1 MPIDARPDHVAAAVP
16 AIAVA
21 AERWVHQLGGG
32 WVNPPAASPAAGFT
46 VQQVRYTG
54 GGKLELLEPHGP
66 DSFVTR
72 YLDRFGAGIH
82 HVTFKVPALA
92 PALDALHTAGYD
104 VVDVSTSGDAWHEA
118 FLRPSQVGGLIVQL
132 AWARYSD
139 QAWAESLGGTSLP
152 PRSDAMTLLGPRLRH
167 PDPDAAT
174 RLWSLLGG
182 EVVRDGEMRTVRWAG
197 SPLDIEV
204 VPDAAAG
211 PVGLRVT
218 GAPALAAD
226 ATHGPCTLPVP
237 RLSSS
242 RPGPAPR

>member
-16 AIAVA
+16 SIVGA
-21 AERWVHQLGGG
+21 AARWVHQFGGG
-32 WVNPPAASPAAGFT
+32 WVNPPATSADAGFT
-46 VQQVRYTG
+46 VQQVSYTG

-66 DSFVTR
+66 GSFVTR

-92 PALDALHTAGYD
+92 PALDTLHAAGYD
-104 VVDVSTSGDAWHEA
+104 VVDVSMAGDTWHEA

-152 PRSDAMTLLGPRLRH
+152 PRPDAMTLLGPQLRH
-167 PDPDAAT
+167 PDPETSA
-174 RLWSLLGG
+174 RLWRLLGG
-182 EVVRDGEMRTVRWAG
+182 EVVRDGEVHTARWDG
-197 SPLDIEV
+197 CPLDVEV
-204 VPDAAAG
+204 VPGADAG
-211 PVGLRVT
+211 PVGLRVV

-226 ATHGPCTLPVP
+226 GTHGPATLT
-237 RLSSS
+237 SE
-242 RPGPAPR
+242 